1 MTTSIP
7 LQYFFLEGQLVGP
20 TPIVE
25 GTNDTTVVAYE
36 VNDGTKDF
44 TAPPDEVSVGD
55 IVVNDAGAFA
65 TVLTVAATKLT
76 LDTDLALGSGDE
88 YDVLF
93 SEEAFNVTATA
104 TNDKPFSMF
113 LNVGDRLSFGQTGGY
128 VHTTFPVHIVA
139 LWDDVMT
146 LNRPLLIGSIPAGY
160 DIAITAKDKM
170 SSISLDVPFIDVTVG
185 VDSADMYV
193 YSTGFLVSYLYVY
206 PNSLRGY
213 DYFQAFRNAI
223 EAAGRNKWRNTNAPM
238 DRLLFDPGNYGL
250 YLDN

>member
-20 TPIVE
+20 TPTVE

-44 TAPPDEVSVGD
+44 TAPPDQVYVGD

-76 LDTDLALGSGDE
+76 LDTDLALGSGEE

-113 LNVGDRLSFGQTGGY
+113 LNVGDRLSFGQSSSE
-128 VHTTFPVHIVA
+128 HTTFPVHIVA

-160 DIAITAKDKM
+160 DIAIMAKDKM
-170 SSISLDVPFIDVTVG
+170 SSISLDVHFIEAYVSGGYSNMYAFTG
-185 VDSADMYV
+185 DSSID
-193 YSTGFLVSYLYVY
+193 LYVA

-213 DYFQAFRNAI
+213 DYLQAFRNAI

-238 DRLLFDPGNYGL
+238 DRLLFDPGNYGA
-250 YLDN
+250 YLDY

>member
-20 TPIVE
+20 TPTVE

-36 VNDGTKDF
+36 VNDATKDF
-44 TAPPDEVSVGD
+44 TTIPVYVGD

-76 LDTDLALGSGDE
+76 LDTDLALGSGDA

-113 LNVGDRLSFGQTGGY
+113 LNVGDRLSFGQTGGFL
-128 VHTTFPVHIVA
+128 HTTFPVHIVA

-170 SSISLDVPFIDVTVG
+170 SSINLDVHFIDVTAG
-185 VDSADMYV
+185 VDYADMYLYPGDSV
-193 YSTGFLVSYLYVY
+193 TDIYVY
-206 PNSLRGY
+206 PTSLRGY

-238 DRLLFDPGNYGL
+238 DRLLFDPGNYGV

>member
-36 VNDGTKDF
+36 VNDATKDF
-44 TAPPDEVSVGD
+44 NVEVSVGD

-76 LDTDLALGSGDE
+76 LDTDLALVNLSE

-113 LNVGDRLSFGQTGGY
+113 LNVGDRLSFGLSGSA
-128 VHTTFPVHIVA
+128 HTTFPVHIVA

-193 YSTGFLVSYLYVY
+193 YSTGFLISDLYVY